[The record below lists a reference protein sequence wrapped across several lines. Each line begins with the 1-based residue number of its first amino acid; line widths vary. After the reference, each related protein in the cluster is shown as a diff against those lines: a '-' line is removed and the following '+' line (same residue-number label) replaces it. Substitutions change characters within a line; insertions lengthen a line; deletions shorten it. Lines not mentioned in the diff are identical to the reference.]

1 MTDALAVLRTRRSSR
16 LMDLVEPGPSGEA
29 LETLLT
35 IAARVP
41 DHGRLVPWRF
51 VLFEGE
57 GRNRAGEALAR
68 IHAEE
73 HPDADEKRLNEE
85 RERFTRAPLVL
96 AVVTSPV
103 AHPKIPEW
111 EQLLSAAAC
120 CQNALVASA
129 ALGFG
134 ATWLT
139 EWPAFDT
146 RARAALGLAEHERIA
161 GFIYIGTRAQVLE
174 ERPRPDLE
182 KIVTRF

>member
-1 MTDALAVLRTRRSSR
+1 MPDALDLLRTRRSFR
-16 LMDLVEPGPSGEA
+16 LMDLVEPGPRGEA

-35 IAARVP
+35 IASRVP

-57 GRNRAGEALAR
+57 GRNRAGEAFAR
-68 IHAEE
+68 IYAED

-85 RERFTRAPLVL
+85 RQRFARVPLVL

-111 EQLLSAAAC
+111 EQLMSAAAC
-120 CQNALVASA
+120 CQNTLLAAA

-134 ATWLT
+134 GTWIT
-139 EWPAFDT
+139 EWPAFDA

-161 GFIYIGTRAQVLE
+161 GFIYIGTPLQVLE
-174 ERPRPDLE
+174 ERPRPDLAS
-182 KIVTRF
+182 IVTRF